1 MSKNNQQEMLE
12 VLTRMSAVAA
22 EILEREHQ
30 VKTIREGEVESLLS
44 QLKAAFA
51 AE

>member
-30 VKTIREGEVESLLS
+30 VKPSVKGKSRACSHS
-44 QLKAAFA
+44 
-51 AE
+51 